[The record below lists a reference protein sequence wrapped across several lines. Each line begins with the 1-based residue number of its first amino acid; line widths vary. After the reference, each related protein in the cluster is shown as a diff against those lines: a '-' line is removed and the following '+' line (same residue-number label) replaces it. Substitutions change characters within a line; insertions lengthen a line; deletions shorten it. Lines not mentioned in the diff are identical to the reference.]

1 MDGRLFLCFYVFYK
15 AGKFSVFDRRA
26 ELVVKQL
33 TQLTNYA
40 IKFKGCEQWL
50 ERCVYLDFLTP

>member
-1 MDGRLFLCFYVFYK
+1 MDDYFCIFMFFYK
-15 AGKFSVFDRRA
+15 AGKISVLDRWA

-40 IKFKGCEQWL
+40 NKSKVVDNGGRIVF
-50 ERCVYLDFLTP
+50 T